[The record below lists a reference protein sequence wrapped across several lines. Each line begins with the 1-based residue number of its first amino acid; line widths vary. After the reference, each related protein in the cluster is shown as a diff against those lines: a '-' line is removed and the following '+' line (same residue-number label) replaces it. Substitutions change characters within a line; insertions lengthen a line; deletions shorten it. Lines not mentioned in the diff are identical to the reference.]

1 MGVNAERL
9 TGKKVLPMPPEE
21 IRSRVT
27 AMRNSLPTWIWDA
40 LNELESKIRTG
51 QVEVPMVLT
60 KDAVDS
66 WRELL
71 G

>member
-1 MGVNAERL
+1 
-9 TGKKVLPMPPEE
+9 MPPEE